1 MLITANLLAEW
12 GACWS
17 EDDIAEAAE
26 RFVGDGASPAE
37 VAADENISLDD
48 RLWAVSKALWHTNAS
63 KARLCA
69 IESAELVEHLA
80 GNDSDRATYRA
91 LMVELRR
98 IEAEVPEADRAAA
111 RDAARAAARD
121 AARDAAWAAAW
132 DAAWAAAWAAELRKA
147 IARCLVWL
155 GDDANR

>member
-48 RLWAVSKALWHTNAS
+48 RLWAVSKALWHTDAS

-111 RDAARAAARD
+111 RAAARD
-121 AARDAAWAAAW
+121 AAWDAAW
-132 DAAWAAAWAAELRKA
+132 DAARDAERAEQLKWWMETLRG
-147 IARCLVWL
+147 L
-155 GDDANR
+155 GCPIGGEA